1 MCVQGTGCGTPSVS
15 GSGSALFGA
24 TVQGQVNRVRLTQA
38 VSVAAEADDDTIVVR
53 IAGTSLTTEV
63 GPDGWFVFTSVAP
76 GNVQLIF
83 ISSGLE
89 ESVWLED
96 VEAGE
101 TVTIVVVVNGGHIE
115 LESETREGGDDFPED
130 EPDGDEPDGDGDE
143 PDGEGDEP
151 DGDGDEPD
159 GEGDEPDGEGDEP
172 DGEGD
177 EPDGEGDEPDGEGDE
192 PDGEG
197 DEPAGEGDEP
207 DGEGDEPDGE
217 GDEPDGDGDEPDGEG
232 DEPAGE
238 GDEPAGEGDEPD
250 ED

>member
-1 MCVQGTGCGTPSVS
+1 MYRLIGQTLRLVVALTLASALTSCGSDISSPIAPSVS

-38 VSVAAEADDDTIVVR
+38 VSLVAEADDGTIVVR
-53 IAGTSLTTEV
+53 IAGTSVTTEV

-101 TVTIVVVVNGGHIE
+101 TVTIVIVVNGGHVE

-172 DGEGD
+172 DGG
-177 EPDGEGDEPDGEGDE
+177 
-192 PDGEG
+192 
-197 DEPAGEGDEP
+197 
-207 DGEGDEPDGE
+207 
-217 GDEPDGDGDEPDGEG
+217 
-232 DEPAGE
+232 
-238 GDEPAGEGDEPD
+238 GDEPD